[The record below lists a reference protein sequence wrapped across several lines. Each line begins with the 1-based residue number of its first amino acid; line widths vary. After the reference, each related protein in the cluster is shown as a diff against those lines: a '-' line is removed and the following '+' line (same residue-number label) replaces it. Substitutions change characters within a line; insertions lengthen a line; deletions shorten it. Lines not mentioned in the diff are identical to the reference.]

1 MRLYL
6 DASVLVALF
15 VNDPLSQRAHA
26 AIAAADAGLIVSD
39 FASLEFGASIQR
51 FARGKLITGKD
62 ARSALQ
68 EFDRWTAVSCERAET
83 MGSDIVDAAVL
94 VRRDDLALR
103 GSDAVHVAIVQR
115 LAARL
120 LTFDRKMA
128 SNAKRLG
135 LAVA

>member
-26 AIAAADAGLIVSD
+26 AIAAAETGLVVSD
-39 FASLEFGASIQR
+39 FASLEFAASIRR
-51 FARGKLITGKD
+51 FARGKFITGKD

-83 MGSDIVDAAVL
+83 MGSDIVDAGVL

-115 LAARL
+115 LTARL
-120 LTFDRKMA
+120 LTFDKKMA